1 MGVGST
7 ETGAGAQLP
16 LEVEGASGPKERVW
30 PLEAGKGNGLSPL
43 RYLHQ
48 GCSSVK
54 PASDPPPPPPELC
67 KRMDLCF
74 SSRGVGDNLPRR
86 PQEINTLPYWS
97 PRPQGICNSLN
108 ISKAPSEL
116 SLTSKNTPHQPSRV
130 TTAPKPSAPPPRS
143 GQEPRAWGR
152 AGEGSS
158 GCSGHARLGTGHA
171 GAPSVGRARRW
182 SSREGS
188 KP

>member
-1 MGVGST
+1 
-7 ETGAGAQLP
+7 
-16 LEVEGASGPKERVW
+16 
-30 PLEAGKGNGLSPL
+30 
-43 RYLHQ
+43 
-48 GCSSVK
+48 
-54 PASDPPPPPPELC
+54 
-67 KRMDLCF
+67 MDLCF

-116 SLTSKNTPHQPSRV
+116 SLTSKNTPHQPSWG
-130 TTAPKPSAPPPRS
+130 TTEPKPSAPPPRS
-143 GQEPRAWGR
+143 GQQPGAWGW

-158 GCSGHARLGTGHA
+158 GCSGHARLGTGYA

-182 SSREGS
+182 SSRECRQWSLPYTIHPHAAGRLPDRGPYWQPDWGCKLFS
-188 KP
+188 LKGAGISSMELYN